1 MKNGSA
7 GVPPAHTGAKATDD
21 SGLENLFP
29 GVPGWRG
36 AELNT
41 EGEMHGGDPAGK
53 RILVVED
60 EFFVA
65 LVVEETL
72 QSLGCTVLGP
82 FADLAEATEAATR
95 ETVDA
100 AVLDINL
107 RGEMVYPLAEH
118 LNRQGVPFV
127 FTTGYAIA
135 DLPERFRVFG
145 CLRKP
150 VDARTLKQ
158 AVHHMLN

>member
-1 MKNGSA
+1 MTNGNWGLANPHGEAQAAAAPVLGNLVAPVRGTRSSE
-7 GVPPAHTGAKATDD
+7 PKA
-21 SGLENLFP
+21 
-29 GVPGWRG
+29 R
-36 AELNT
+36 
-41 EGEMHGGDPAGK
+41 GEMGSEDLEGM

-82 FADLAEATEAATR
+82 FPDLEQATETAVRQA
-95 ETVDA
+95 VDG

-107 RGEMVYPLAEH
+107 GGEMVYPLAEYLQRH
-118 LNRQGVPFV
+118 GVPFV

-135 DLPERFRVFG
+135 DMPEHFRGFA

-150 VDARTLKQ
+150 VDANTLEQ
-158 AVHHMLN
+158 AVRRMLA